1 MTTNAQWLA
10 GIQAMSVTGVTKTY
24 SYPPT
29 SLNTADLPAAWPHQ
43 FDMNL
48 NNIISSCSD
57 LNKART
63 CNYFIALEPTPQSTQ
78 SANYEAMIA
87 MVDNLET
94 AIQGLTQTATP
105 VMEFVTFT
113 IRAAIVP
120 VAGND
125 YWGLEAVLTGSNFSG
140 GGQ

>member
-29 SLNTADLPAAWPHQ
+29 SLSTADLPAAWPHQ
-43 FDMNL
+43 FDMSL

-94 AIQGLTQTATP
+94 AIQALT

-113 IRAAIVP
+113 IRSVIVT
-120 VAGND
+120 VAGNE

-140 GGQ
+140 GGNQ

>member
-43 FDMNL
+43 FDMSL

-78 SANYEAMIA
+78 SANYETMIA

-94 AIQGLTQTATP
+94 AIQALT

-113 IRAAIVP
+113 IRSVIVTI
-120 VAGND
+120 AGGE

-140 GGQ
+140 GGNQ

>member
-24 SYPPT
+24 TYPPT

-43 FDMNL
+43 FDMSL
-48 NNIISSCSD
+48 GNIISSCSD

-94 AIQGLTQTATP
+94 AIQALT

-113 IRAAIVP
+113 IRSVIVTI
-120 VAGND
+120 AGGE

-140 GGQ
+140 GGNQ

>member
-43 FDMNL
+43 FDMGL

-94 AIQGLTQTATP
+94 AIQALT

-113 IRAAIVP
+113 IRSVIVT
-120 VAGND
+120 VAGNE

-140 GGQ
+140 GGNQ

>member
-43 FDMNL
+43 FDMSL

-94 AIQGLTQTATP
+94 AIQALT

-113 IRAAIVP
+113 IRSVIVT
-120 VAGND
+120 VAGNE

-140 GGQ
+140 GGNQ

>member
-1 MTTNAQWLA
+1 MTTNAQWLS

-94 AIQGLTQTATP
+94 AIQALT

-113 IRAAIVP
+113 IRSVIVTI
-120 VAGND
+120 AGGE
-125 YWGLEAVLTGSNFSG
+125 YWGLEAVLTGSNMSG
-140 GGQ
+140 GGNQ